1 MIQFFVYRNGSNCND
16 LFVMIFSLKGNG
28 TVDFNEFLGMMA
40 QSNLYRR
47 QNSEATRTSEEE
59 EMRQAFRI
67 FDIDGNGYIDEKEL
81 KLTMCN
87 LGEDLS
93 DKDIKKMMRLADKNG
108 DGKIDYEGM
117 NSNDYSNISVM

>member
-1 MIQFFVYRNGSNCND
+1 
-16 LFVMIFSLKGNG
+16 MIFSLKGNG